1 MWGNSLSI
9 SQSLLAANESVP
21 ATPLFESREEVCVSE
36 PLHAPW
42 QKHYDKSGI
51 GFVISGWFDYRTRAG
66 TVTGVPGT
74 LVFGNRDEDF
84 SVDHLGSSGIRRL
97 VVWYDREF
105 LQNIAAEYG
114 LDDTSFPTVA
124 LPPGKAA
131 ANAFTRMLAVAR
143 GWADAQ
149 DAACAL
155 AGAALTAGNKRYR
168 EPDTSAHD
176 RRRMLAEVDY
186 IAQAYCDNCSVESL
200 AAKSGLSRFRF
211 MRLFKAVT
219 GQTVNQ
225 YVINTRLRAAAAR
238 LVETK
243 KPIGEIALDTGFNDI
258 SYFNTCFRTAFAC
271 TPRQLRKRLAA

>member
-1 MWGNSLSI
+1 VSF
-9 SQSLLAANESVP
+9 SQSPLQAIRTFPEDV
-21 ATPLFESREEVCVSE
+21 PLFESREEVCVSDR
-36 PLHAPW
+36 LHSPW

-51 GFVISGWFDYRTRAG
+51 GFVISGWFEYRGRAG

-74 LVFGNRDEDF
+74 LLFGNRDEDF
-84 SVDHLGSSGIRRL
+84 SVDHLGSSGIKRL

-105 LQNIAAEYG
+105 LQNVAAEYG
-114 LDDTSFPTVA
+114 LDNASFPMVA

-143 GWADAQ
+143 GWADAE

-155 AGAALTAGNKRYR
+155 AGTALTVNTGRLR
-168 EPDTSAHD
+168 DTEISARD
-176 RRRMLAEVDY
+176 RQRMLAVVEY
-186 IAQAYCDNCSVESL
+186 IATSYRGNCAVENL
-200 AAKSGLSRFRF
+200 AAMSGLSRFRF

-243 KPIGEIALDTGFNDI
+243 TPIGEIALDTGFNDI

-271 TPRQLRKRLAA
+271 SPRQLRKRLGA